1 MGSSDKHFFT
11 IDPYAIIKPVVKK
24 INLKYLLVSLILILS
39 LSMGSGCFY
48 IETPSSPPS
57 PLPSPSP
64 PSSNITAPT
73 NPQWTLPPSD
83 GQNPSLPDFIPVV
96 AKVKPSVVAINT
108 EVITYD
114 IFNRPF
120 TQEGAGSG
128 WIIDKDGYIVTNNHV
143 IAGAKSITVTLI
155 DGRTFPAS
163 IVGADVLSDIAVLK
177 VDATNLPAAVIGDS
191 SKLRIGE
198 WVLAIGNALGLGIT
212 AKEGIISRVGVSI
225 PASAGQTLYDLIETS
240 APINPGNSGGPLVNM
255 AGEII
260 GITSAKLTAVEVE
273 GLGYAI
279 SSNTASPIIE
289 KLVQKGYVVRPWLG
303 VSLGTV
309 NQYLVQRHHLAV
321 DEGTFIGEVVAG
333 SPADEAGLEV
343 GDVIVNMDSNKISTA
358 QDLIQAIHA
367 SQVGQEVEITFWR
380 GDTKNTTTAILIERP
395 AP

>member
-1 MGSSDKHFFT
+1 M
-11 IDPYAIIKPVVKK
+11 AKK
-24 INLKYLLVSLILILS
+24 ITLKYLSVSLILILS
-39 LSMGSGCFY
+39 LFIGSGCFY
-48 IETPSSPPS
+48 VEAPSPP
-57 PLPSPSP
+57 PSM

-73 NPQWTLPPSD
+73 SPQWTLPPSD
-83 GQNPSLPDFIPVV
+83 SQNPPLPDFVSVV

-128 WIIDKDGYIVTNNHV
+128 WIIGKDGHIVTNNHV
-143 IAGAKSITVTLI
+143 IAGAQSITVTLI
-155 DGRTFPAS
+155 DDRTFPAS
-163 IVGADVLSDIAVLK
+163 IVGADAFSDIAVLK
-177 VDATNLPAAVIGDS
+177 VDATNLPTAIIGDS

-212 AKEGIISRVGVSI
+212 AKEGIISRVGVAV
-225 PASAGQTLYDLIETS
+225 PLSAGQTLYDLIETS

-260 GITSAKLTAVEVE
+260 GITSAKLTAIEVE

-279 SSNTASPIIE
+279 SSNTASPTIT
-289 KLVQKGYVVRPWLG
+289 KLIQKGYVVRPWLG

-309 NQYLVQRHHLAV
+309 NQYLVQRYNLAV
-321 DEGTFIGEVVAG
+321 DEGAFIGEVVAG
-333 SPADEAGLEV
+333 SPADEAGLEM
-343 GDVIVNMDSNKISTA
+343 GDVIVNVDSIEISTA

-367 SQVGQEVEITFWR
+367 SQIGQAVGITFWR
-380 GDTKNTTTAILIERP
+380 GDTKNTATAILVERP
-395 AP
+395 TL